1 MKRGGLRVVKPHS
14 IIPPMK
20 RSFAIARLKP
30 LERDLRGRGVNALY
44 LFGSTA
50 RDEARADSDLDLI
63 FEYDPATP
71 FTLFTQAGIM
81 QDLSER
87 LGVRVD
93 LIARDGLRPR
103 FREKVER
110 DMVQIF

>member
-1 MKRGGLRVVKPHS
+1 MEKAV
-14 IIPPMK
+14 
-20 RSFAIARLKP
+20 AIAKLKP
-30 LERDLRGRGVNALY
+30 LEPDLRGRGVNALY

-50 RDEARADSDLDLI
+50 RNEARADSDLDLI
-63 FEYDPATP
+63 FEYDPGTP
-71 FTLFTQAGIM
+71 FSLFTQAGIM

-87 LGVRVD
+87 LGARVD

-110 DMVQIF
+110 DMVRVF